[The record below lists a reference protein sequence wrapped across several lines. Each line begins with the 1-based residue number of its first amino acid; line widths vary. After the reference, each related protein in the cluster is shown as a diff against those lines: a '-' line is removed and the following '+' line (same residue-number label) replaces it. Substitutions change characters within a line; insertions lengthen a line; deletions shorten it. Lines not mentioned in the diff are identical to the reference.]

1 MSSMVFQ
8 GLQSCL
14 EPRFVE
20 PRTLGVKM
28 IAMKS
33 HFLKP
38 AKQAESFPLS
48 DTDSDTDTDESINEN
63 TNFNKIFMIN
73 DSISD
78 IKDDEDAKKGSVN
91 SNTDMGGW
99 SFIQTLSNSTTQN
112 LSVEAKEEKQETY
125 VHPLYKR
132 SASQLSNKSLELCTE
147 TLGSETGSDTGDD
160 IDLSYSSSD
169 SESSKSPTKERSILR
184 HTFFGG
190 CKKVNYGSLPPPLTS
205 ISGSNCYSIKP
216 HREGGRLVMKAV
228 RVPSPNTCFQAER
241 RDGRLKLHYI
251 KNSDYSPYNS
261 DSDQDHQEE
270 DDDDVNHKDY
280 LNEEIIDENNANV
293 GGVIEMGKI
302 QRPSR
307 CKEGGRGN
315 KGLTMWEPFW
325 VST

>member
-20 PRTLGVKM
+20 PRSLGVKI
-28 IAMKS
+28 IATKS

-38 AKQAESFPLS
+38 TKQAESFPLS
-48 DTDSDTDTDESINEN
+48 DTDSDIDENEN
-63 TNFNKIFMIN
+63 TNLSNIFMSN
-73 DSISD
+73 DNISD
-78 IKDDEDAKKGSVN
+78 IKDDDAKKDSVN

-99 SFIQTLSNSTTQN
+99 SFIQALSKSTCQN
-112 LSVEAKEEKQETY
+112 LSVEAKNEEKQKTY

-132 SASQLSNKSLELCTE
+132 SASQLTNKSLELCTE
-147 TLGSETGSDTGDD
+147 TLGSETGSDIGDD

-169 SESSKSPTKERSILR
+169 SESNKSPTKERSRLR
-184 HTFFGG
+184 HTFFG
-190 CKKVNYGSLPPPLTS
+190 CNKKVNYGSLPPPLTS

-251 KNSDYSPYNS
+251 KNSDHSPYSS
-261 DSDQDHQEE
+261 DSDQDQDHQEE
-270 DDDDVNHKDY
+270 DDVKHEEIEKDY
-280 LNEEIIDENNANV
+280 LNEEIIDETNANA

-302 QRPSR
+302 QRPTR
-307 CKEGGRGN
+307 CKEGGRGS

-325 VST
+325 VAT